1 MSPEE
6 LFESAKEKALYLGS
20 KTKSLGE
27 KGLKK
32 IQEKYESGQLKEGA
46 KKVATSVTTGAK
58 WLWGFV
64 KEKTGQIV
72 EDIKK

>member
-1 MSPEE
+1 MGIQPAPEVGREVYKEEIPLAEMSPEE

-32 IQEKYESGQLKEGA
+32 IQEKYESG
-46 KKVATSVTTGAK
+46 
-58 WLWGFV
+58 
-64 KEKTGQIV
+64 
-72 EDIKK
+72 

>member
-6 LFESAKEKALYLGS
+6 LFESAKEKAFYLGS

-32 IQEKYESGQLKEGA
+32 IQEKYESGELKEGA
-46 KKVATSVTTGAK
+46 KKVATTVTTGAK

-64 KEKTGQIV
+64 KERTG
-72 EDIKK
+72 